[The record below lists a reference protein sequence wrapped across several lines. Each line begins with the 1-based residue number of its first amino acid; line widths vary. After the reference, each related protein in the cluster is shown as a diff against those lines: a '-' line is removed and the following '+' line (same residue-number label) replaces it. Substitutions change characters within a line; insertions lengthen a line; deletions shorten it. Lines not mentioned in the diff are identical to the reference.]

1 MERETGLEPANGYGA
16 NDLRPQTGMKRGI
29 LKEPQTIVADDVW
42 QCKPPANMARDAFW
56 GQMSEALAARWEA
69 R

>member
-1 MERETGLEPANGYGA
+1 M
-16 NDLRPQTGMKRGI
+16 
-29 LKEPQTIVADDVW
+29 VADDVW